1 MAWDDWVFGIL
12 TGGLYNVGKA
22 AYQAGGAA
30 EQAGNAAEQAGT
42 ALAVIGTTAEE
53 VGRQLTSL
61 LKETEELITIKR
73 LSPRDESELWE
84 EEKKRLADLRKI
96 QDDLQKQ
103 LNDLGVTEPADFSWD
118 FLGDT
123 LENMMKRIQLVS
135 SLVVVNNEIND
146 ILFQEPGVLTTTIYN
161 ASEALERFNT
171 IEQPK
176 IETIMDSVEDN
187 LEVTEDT
194 LKEIRKL
201 FVIRQKVPVP
211 ETELTF
217 EMKDKLKILEM
228 DTDFY
233 KGLVGKRSGISKQL
247 MNAMGNMPETR
258 FEITE
263 KGIKVA
269 GLNAVKGSSP
279 PTISGGS
286 GIDEP
291 GRETIKKYDSTASDT
306 GTLKKQLENMGRLNM
321 VLAKRSQKS
330 LATIQPHGMKV
341 SAALNT
347 KFEGY
352 QRNYAF
358 FRARENFYDRELLK
372 IGKKVD
378 KIKYR
383 WEEKPGVIP
392 QTLEELKTILE
403 RVMTQ
408 EQPRIETTLDLVNS
422 NLEESRKALSGINS
436 TLDYVKGITSF
447 INNNSTLILIGLG
460 IFGAVIFLDLL
471 VALIV
476 LVKIAF
482 L

>member
-1 MAWDDWVFGIL
+1 MAWDDWVFGVL

-53 VGRQLTSL
+53 VGKQLTSL

-84 EEKKRLADLRKI
+84 EEKKRLADLRNIKA
-96 QDDLQKQ
+96 DLEKQ
-103 LNDLGVTEPADFSWD
+103 INDLGLTEPSDFSWD
-118 FLGDT
+118 FLSDT

-135 SLVVVNNEIND
+135 SLVVVNNEINE
-146 ILFQEPGVLTTTIYN
+146 ILYQEPGVLTTTIYN
-161 ASEALERFNT
+161 ASETLERFNT

-194 LKEIRKL
+194 LKEIKKL
-201 FVIRQKVPVP
+201 FVIRQKVPIP
-211 ETELTF
+211 EIELTF
-217 EMKDKLKILEM
+217 EMKEKLKAFEM
-228 DTDFY
+228 DTSFY
-233 KGLVGKRSGISKQL
+233 KGLIGKRSNISKQL
-247 MNAMGNMPETR
+247 MNAMGNIPETR
-258 FEITE
+258 FDITE

-269 GLNAVKGSSP
+269 GLNVVKGGNP

-286 GIDEP
+286 GIDENGVEP
-291 GRETIKKYDSTASDT
+291 VKKYESMASDT
-306 GTLKKQLENMGRLNM
+306 GTLKKQIETIGRLNM
-321 VLAKRSQKS
+321 VLAKRPQKS
-330 LATIQPHGMKV
+330 LATIQPHGVKV

-358 FRARENFYDRELLK
+358 FRAKEYFYDRELLK
-372 IGKKVD
+372 ISKKVD

-383 WEEKPGVIP
+383 WEDKPGVIP
-392 QTLEELKTILE
+392 QTLEELKEILE
-403 RVMTQ
+403 RVRNQ
-408 EQPRIETTLDLVNS
+408 EQPKIETTLDLVNG
-422 NLEESRKALSGINS
+422 NLEESKKTLSGINS
-436 TLDYVKGITSF
+436 TLDSVKGITSF
-447 INNNSTLILIGLG
+447 VNKNATLILIGLG
-460 IFGAVIFLDLL
+460 IFGAVVFLDLL

-476 LVKIAF
+476 LLKMAF

>member
-53 VGRQLTSL
+53 VGKQLTSL

-96 QDDLQKQ
+96 KADLEKQ
-103 LNDLGVTEPADFSWD
+103 INDLGVTEPSDFSWD
-118 FLGDT
+118 FLSDT

-135 SLVVVNNEIND
+135 SLVVVNNEINE
-146 ILFQEPGVLTTTIYN
+146 ILYQEPGVLTTTIYN
-161 ASEALERFNT
+161 ASETLERFNT

-211 ETELTF
+211 EIELTF
-217 EMKDKLKILEM
+217 EMKEKLKALEM
-228 DTDFY
+228 DTGFY
-233 KGLVGKRSGISKQL
+233 KGLIGKRSNISKQL
-247 MNAMGNMPETR
+247 MNAMGNIPETR

-269 GLNAVKGSSP
+269 NLNIAKGSP
-279 PTISGGS
+279 AISGGS

-291 GRETIKKYDSTASDT
+291 KGEPVKKFESAASDT
-306 GTLKKQLENMGRLNM
+306 GTLKKQIENLGRLNM
-321 VLAKRSQKS
+321 VLARRPQKS
-330 LATIQPHGMKV
+330 LATIQPQGVKV

-358 FRARENFYDRELLK
+358 FRAKENFYDRELLK

-383 WEEKPGVIP
+383 WEDKPGVIP
-392 QTLEELKTILE
+392 QTLDELKAILE
-403 RVMTQ
+403 RVRTQ

-422 NLEESRKALSGINS
+422 NLEESRNTLSGINS
-436 TLDYVKGITSF
+436 TLDSVKGITSF
-447 INNNSTLILIGLG
+447 INKNSTLILIGLG

-476 LVKIAF
+476 LVKMAF